1 MIKICSQNIT
11 KEFENKTFYYYDNFL
26 VHHLKIFPEYGNSF
40 YAFKHICLIIME
52 SITIFLV
59 NLFSLLILKYLNPL
73 FFICVKFVY
82 YFFVDLIN
90 IITPAIQKRNIEKEK
105 FVDFFSQF
113 FVIIGTLVYIE
124 FIELN
129 FCDLNYNLKKN
140 IINRSITD
148 SFTNDLDN
156 EENVKIKYDDDDS

>member
-1 MIKICSQNIT
+1 MK
-11 KEFENKTFYYYDNFL
+11 
-26 VHHLKIFPEYGNSF
+26 
-40 YAFKHICLIIME
+40 

-59 NLFSLLILKYLNPL
+59 NLFLLLILKYLNPL

-82 YFFVDLIN
+82 YFFVDIIN

-113 FVIIGTLVYIE
+113 IVIIGTLVYII

-156 EENVKIKYDDDDS
+156 QENVKIKYDDDDSSINSNDIKN